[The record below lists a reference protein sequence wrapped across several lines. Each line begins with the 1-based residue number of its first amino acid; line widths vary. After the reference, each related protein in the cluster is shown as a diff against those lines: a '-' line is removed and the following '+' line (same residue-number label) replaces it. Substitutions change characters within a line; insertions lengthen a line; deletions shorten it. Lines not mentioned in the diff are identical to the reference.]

1 MAENNLQIVPAETS
15 SSRRKVEAQYV
26 EMMVPLY
33 SHGCVRKVKNALSH
47 IRGIYSVNVEFKE
60 QKVTVWGICN
70 KYDVLSTIRKKRKDA
85 RFWNPQDND
94 DDVVEPEGG
103 GEEQV
108 LSQPLTTKL
117 SSSFLKRRRSAQPLA
132 LLRTRSLLSWKLSL
146 KKAFSR
152 TLSF

>member
-1 MAENNLQIVPAETS
+1 MAENNLQIVPVGTS
-15 SSRRKVEAQYV
+15 SSIRKVEAQYV

-85 RFWNPQDND
+85 RFWNPEDND
-94 DDVVEPEGG
+94 DDVEPEGG
-103 GEEQV
+103 EEEQV
-108 LSQPLTTKL
+108 LSQSLMTKV
-117 SSSFLKRRRSAQPLA
+117 SSPFLKRRRSAQPLA

-146 KKAFSR
+146 KRAFSR
-152 TLSF
+152 SHSF

>member
-1 MAENNLQIVPAETS
+1 
-15 SSRRKVEAQYV
+15 
-26 EMMVPLY
+26 MMVPLY

-85 RFWNPQDND
+85 RFWNPEDND
-94 DDVVEPEGG
+94 DDVEPEGG
-103 GEEQV
+103 EEEQV
-108 LSQPLTTKL
+108 LSQSLMTKV
-117 SSSFLKRRRSAQPLA
+117 SSPFLKRRRSAQPLA

-146 KKAFSR
+146 KRAFSR
-152 TLSF
+152 SHSF

>member
-15 SSRRKVEAQYV
+15 SSRSKVEAQYV

-47 IRGIYSVNVEFKE
+47 IRGIYSVNVEFNE

-85 RFWNPQDND
+85 QFWNPEDND
-94 DDVVEPEGG
+94 DDVEPEGG

-108 LSQPLTTKL
+108 LSQSSTTKV

-132 LLRTRSLLSWKLSL
+132 LLRSRSLISWKLSL
-146 KKAFSR
+146 KKVFSR
-152 TLSF
+152 THSF